1 MTHLLASTEATRMSR
16 HIAVAALILF
26 VVAGGCGHRQ
36 PKPGPDTIAE
46 VPPAL
51 LPPATPEAAP
61 EYRLAVGDEF
71 DVKFPYHPEMSV
83 STFVRPDGRID
94 MPATGEISVI
104 GLTVDEMRDHIL
116 EKSRETLRNPEVI
129 VQLKKVEEQRVYVGG
144 QVFRPGP
151 IVLRPGMTMLQA
163 IMVAGGT
170 VPGAKRESTLLMTQ
184 IPGGKFAAARVDME
198 QVMDEGVVERIRL
211 HPNDVIYVPKSFI
224 NDANEFVNLWI
235 RGLIP
240 VLPHVG
246 VGYNPASANN

>member
-1 MTHLLASTEATRMSR
+1 MSR

-36 PKPGPDTIAE
+36 PAPGSDITAE

-71 DVKFPYHPEMSV
+71 DVKFPYHPDMGV

-94 MPATGEISVI
+94 LPPTGEISVI
-104 GLTVDEMRDHIL
+104 GLTVDEMHKLIL
-116 EKSRETLRNPEVI
+116 ERSRETLRNPEVVI
-129 VQLKKVEEQRVYVGG
+129 LLRKVADQRVFVGG
-144 QVFRPGP
+144 QVVRPGS

-184 IPGGKFAAARVDME
+184 TPGGKFAAARVDMA
-198 QVMDEGVVERIRL
+198 QVEDEGVVERIRL

-224 NDANEFVNLWI
+224 NDANEFVDLWI